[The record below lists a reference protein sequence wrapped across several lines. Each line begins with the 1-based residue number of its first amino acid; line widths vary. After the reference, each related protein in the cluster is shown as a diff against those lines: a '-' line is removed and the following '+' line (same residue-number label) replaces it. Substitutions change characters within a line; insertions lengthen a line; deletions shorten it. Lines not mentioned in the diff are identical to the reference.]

1 MKKSTKIVC
10 IVCLILAVLVAGL
23 AILAS
28 AESGKIAE
36 VEARAAEIKKA
47 QGTLKSIEMGIL
59 DIDPAT
65 IVVPEPLE
73 MTAFDQFLS
82 SVNASARMLWVV
94 VIDLLII
101 GAGGFIMAAARKAK
115 SKKQQVK
122 NVGSS
127 NNVIGILIAL
137 AALCLDLAIASPVFL
152 TSSNFLNVSQQISI
166 NFVVAVGMT
175 LVIISGGIDLS
186 VGSNIALTGLLM
198 GIMMKNYSIPVLP
211 TIIICILFSGFI
223 GLVNGWLISFLNL
236 PPFIATLGT
245 MSIVRGF
252 AERCAKQ
259 LETLAQ
265 GLVTSDDLRACAEE
279 ETGADRLRLLDLA
292 AVMDAVNA
300 RMQDRY
306 QDGDTE
312 LIAAAARAE
321 SAAFI
326 EGACFF
332 FYGFDMMPHTLIQLV
347 GRIAA
352 RADAQLF
359 FPLKNDAEA
368 RDYLCYQGAE
378 QALGRIFAQCGGTRV
393 RINAQDARP
402 ADVSALTDEI
412 YAVRKR
418 AFRGAPRHVRALMA
432 QDVRQECMQAAATA
446 RRKPGM
452 V

>member
-115 SKKQQVK
+115 SRKQQVK
-122 NVGSS
+122 KVGSS

-245 MSIVRGF
+245 MSIVRGGAYTVTAGQPIYTF
-252 AERCAKQ
+252 PKGFTAIAGRIGGIPLWSILIMLAVILIGWYVLRYTRIGRFTYAVGGNENCARLSGINIRKVKCFVYMFS
-259 LETLAQ
+259 
-265 GLVTSDDLRACAEE
+265 GLCCGVAALLLSSRLDSGLPTN
-279 ETGADRLRLLDLA
+279 ADGQEMDAIA
-292 AVMDAVNA
+292 AVVIGGTSMSGGEGSMIGTLIGIFIIGIIANGLNLLGVQQGPQKMVKGLIIVIAVIIDVI
-300 RMQDRY
+300 RR
-306 QDGDTE
+306 
-312 LIAAAARAE
+312 RSAE
-321 SAAFI
+321 SA
-326 EGACFF
+326 
-332 FYGFDMMPHTLIQLV
+332 
-347 GRIAA
+347 
-352 RADAQLF
+352 
-359 FPLKNDAEA
+359 K
-368 RDYLCYQGAE
+368 
-378 QALGRIFAQCGGTRV
+378 
-393 RINAQDARP
+393 
-402 ADVSALTDEI
+402 
-412 YAVRKR
+412 
-418 AFRGAPRHVRALMA
+418 
-432 QDVRQECMQAAATA
+432 
-446 RRKPGM
+446 
-452 V
+452 

>member
-10 IVCLILAVLVAGL
+10 IICLILAVLVAGL
-23 AILAS
+23 AILAN

-47 QGTLKSIEMGIL
+47 EGTLKSIEMGIL

-65 IVVPEPLE
+65 IIVPEPLE
-73 MTAFDQFLS
+73 MTAFDQFLG

-115 SKKQQVK
+115 AKKQQVK
-122 NVGSS
+122 KVGSS

-137 AALCLDLAIASPVFL
+137 AALCLDLTIASPVFL

-186 VGSNIALTGLLM
+186 VGSNIALSGLLM

-245 MSIVRGF
+245 MSIVRGAAYTVTAGQPIYTF
-252 AERCAKQ
+252 PKGFTAIAGRIGGIPLWSILIMLAVILIGWYVLRYTRIGRFTYAVGGNENCARLSGINIRKVKCFVYMFS
-259 LETLAQ
+259 
-265 GLVTSDDLRACAEE
+265 GLCCGVAALLLSSRLDSGLPTN
-279 ETGADRLRLLDLA
+279 ADGQEMDAIA
-292 AVMDAVNA
+292 AVVIGGTSMSGGEGSMIGTLIGIFIIGIIANGLNLLGVQQGPQKMVKGLIIVIAVIIDVI
-300 RMQDRY
+300 RRKS
-306 QDGDTE
+306 
-312 LIAAAARAE
+312 AE
-321 SAAFI
+321 SA
-326 EGACFF
+326 
-332 FYGFDMMPHTLIQLV
+332 
-347 GRIAA
+347 
-352 RADAQLF
+352 
-359 FPLKNDAEA
+359 K
-368 RDYLCYQGAE
+368 
-378 QALGRIFAQCGGTRV
+378 
-393 RINAQDARP
+393 
-402 ADVSALTDEI
+402 
-412 YAVRKR
+412 
-418 AFRGAPRHVRALMA
+418 
-432 QDVRQECMQAAATA
+432 
-446 RRKPGM
+446 
-452 V
+452 

>member
-1 MKKSTKIVC
+1 
-10 IVCLILAVLVAGL
+10 
-23 AILAS
+23 
-28 AESGKIAE
+28 
-36 VEARAAEIKKA
+36 
-47 QGTLKSIEMGIL
+47 MGIL

-198 GIMMKNYSIPVLP
+198 GIVMKNYSIPVLP

-245 MSIVRGF
+245 MSIVRGAAYTVTAGQPIYTF
-252 AERCAKQ
+252 PKGFTAIAGRIGGIPLWSILIMLAVILIGWYVLRYTRIGRFTYAVGGNENCARLSGINIRKVKCFVYMFS
-259 LETLAQ
+259 
-265 GLVTSDDLRACAEE
+265 GLCCGVAALLLSSRLDSGLPTN
-279 ETGADRLRLLDLA
+279 ADGQEMDAIA
-292 AVMDAVNA
+292 AVVIGGTSMSGGEGSMIGTLVGICIIGIIANGLNLLGVQQGPQKMVKGLIIVIAVIIDVI
-300 RMQDRY
+300 RR
-306 QDGDTE
+306 
-312 LIAAAARAE
+312 RSAE
-321 SAAFI
+321 SA
-326 EGACFF
+326 
-332 FYGFDMMPHTLIQLV
+332 
-347 GRIAA
+347 
-352 RADAQLF
+352 
-359 FPLKNDAEA
+359 K
-368 RDYLCYQGAE
+368 
-378 QALGRIFAQCGGTRV
+378 
-393 RINAQDARP
+393 
-402 ADVSALTDEI
+402 
-412 YAVRKR
+412 
-418 AFRGAPRHVRALMA
+418 
-432 QDVRQECMQAAATA
+432 
-446 RRKPGM
+446 
-452 V
+452 

>member
-28 AESGKIAE
+28 AESDKIAE

-122 NVGSS
+122 KVGSS

-245 MSIVRGF
+245 MSIVRGGAYTVTAGQPIYTF
-252 AERCAKQ
+252 PKGFTAIAGRIGGIPLWSILIMLAVILIGWYVLRYTRIGRFTYAVGGNENCARLSGINIRKVKCFVYMFS
-259 LETLAQ
+259 
-265 GLVTSDDLRACAEE
+265 GLCCGVAALLLSSRLDSGLPTN
-279 ETGADRLRLLDLA
+279 ADGQEMDAIA
-292 AVMDAVNA
+292 AVVIGGTSMSGGEGSMIGTLIGIFIIGIIANGLNLLGVQQGPQKMVKGLIIVIAVIIDVI
-300 RMQDRY
+300 RR
-306 QDGDTE
+306 
-312 LIAAAARAE
+312 RSAE
-321 SAAFI
+321 SA
-326 EGACFF
+326 
-332 FYGFDMMPHTLIQLV
+332 
-347 GRIAA
+347 
-352 RADAQLF
+352 
-359 FPLKNDAEA
+359 K
-368 RDYLCYQGAE
+368 
-378 QALGRIFAQCGGTRV
+378 
-393 RINAQDARP
+393 
-402 ADVSALTDEI
+402 
-412 YAVRKR
+412 
-418 AFRGAPRHVRALMA
+418 
-432 QDVRQECMQAAATA
+432 
-446 RRKPGM
+446 
-452 V
+452 

>member
-28 AESGKIAE
+28 AESDKIAE

-115 SKKQQVK
+115 SGKQQVK
-122 NVGSS
+122 KVSSS

-245 MSIVRGF
+245 MSIVRGGAYTVTAGQPIYTF
-252 AERCAKQ
+252 PKGFTAIAGRIGGIPLWSILIMLAVILIGWYVLRYTRIGRFTYAVGGNENCARLSGINIRKVKCFVYMFS
-259 LETLAQ
+259 
-265 GLVTSDDLRACAEE
+265 GLCCGVAALLLSSRLDSGLPTN
-279 ETGADRLRLLDLA
+279 ADGQEMDAIA
-292 AVMDAVNA
+292 AVVIGGTSMSGGEGSMIGTLIGIFIIGIIANGLNLLGVQQGPQKMVKGLIIVIAVIIDVI
-300 RMQDRY
+300 RR
-306 QDGDTE
+306 
-312 LIAAAARAE
+312 RSAE
-321 SAAFI
+321 SA
-326 EGACFF
+326 
-332 FYGFDMMPHTLIQLV
+332 
-347 GRIAA
+347 
-352 RADAQLF
+352 
-359 FPLKNDAEA
+359 K
-368 RDYLCYQGAE
+368 
-378 QALGRIFAQCGGTRV
+378 
-393 RINAQDARP
+393 
-402 ADVSALTDEI
+402 
-412 YAVRKR
+412 
-418 AFRGAPRHVRALMA
+418 
-432 QDVRQECMQAAATA
+432 
-446 RRKPGM
+446 
-452 V
+452 

>member
-1 MKKSTKIVC
+1 
-10 IVCLILAVLVAGL
+10 
-23 AILAS
+23 
-28 AESGKIAE
+28 
-36 VEARAAEIKKA
+36 
-47 QGTLKSIEMGIL
+47 MGIL

-101 GAGGFIMAAARKAK
+101 GAGGFIMAAACKAK

-122 NVGSS
+122 NVSSS

-245 MSIVRGF
+245 MSIVRGAAYTVTAGQPIYTF
-252 AERCAKQ
+252 PKGFTAIAGRIGGIPLWSILIMLAVILIGWYVLRYTRIGRFTYAVGGNENCARLSGINIRKVKCFVYMFS
-259 LETLAQ
+259 
-265 GLVTSDDLRACAEE
+265 GLCCGVAALLLSSRLDSGLPTN
-279 ETGADRLRLLDLA
+279 ADGQEMDAIA
-292 AVMDAVNA
+292 AVVIGGTSMSGGEGSMIGTLIGIFIIGIIANGLNLLGVQQGPQKMVKGLIIVIAVIIDVI
-300 RMQDRY
+300 RR
-306 QDGDTE
+306 
-312 LIAAAARAE
+312 RSAE
-321 SAAFI
+321 SA
-326 EGACFF
+326 
-332 FYGFDMMPHTLIQLV
+332 
-347 GRIAA
+347 
-352 RADAQLF
+352 
-359 FPLKNDAEA
+359 K
-368 RDYLCYQGAE
+368 
-378 QALGRIFAQCGGTRV
+378 
-393 RINAQDARP
+393 
-402 ADVSALTDEI
+402 
-412 YAVRKR
+412 
-418 AFRGAPRHVRALMA
+418 
-432 QDVRQECMQAAATA
+432 
-446 RRKPGM
+446 
-452 V
+452 